1 MPSAERQ
8 SAEVFSVRPAE
19 RFYTHSVPDVP
30 MRSKGF
36 GGIFFFN
43 FGLFCTGCILSQ
55 IVKLPSV
62 FPSRRTGQHTDCMK
76 SAVMLLHRKCN
87 FVLLDIDLERF
98 VFQCF
103 LISVK
108 KEFLS
113 LYASSLE
120 LFAERPAFF
129 AKERSRQVTLGSSRI
144 CSICAMSGITS
155 AFALSD
161 CGDSS
166 TGISLLVQKLRVSF
180 LKQPQIFRI

>member
-1 MPSAERQ
+1 
-8 SAEVFSVRPAE
+8 
-19 RFYTHSVPDVP
+19 
-30 MRSKGF
+30 MRSKASEG
-36 GGIFFFN
+36 FFFN

-113 LYASSLE
+113 LIRQLTGIICRKTSI
-120 LFAERPAFF
+120 F

-166 TGISLLVQKLRVSF
+166 TGISFAGAETSGVVSEATSDF
-180 LKQPQIFRI
+180 PDLGRGFGSV